1 MDEQERQRRVKV
13 YEWGVRCKAW
23 DYMNGLIDTPPT
35 EEDYELPREL
45 MPPISKVSRNKE
57 IE

>member
-1 MDEQERQRRVKV
+1 MDIFHSEF
-13 YEWGVRCKAW
+13 A
-23 DYMNGLIDTPPT
+23 DT